1 MTNLRAI
8 RDLAPKSSP
17 KAVEGRIQHV
27 VYRPDSTA
35 PQSFVVGIVAQT
47 EDGANTRFRIL
58 KDGRKLKAIY
68 HHRLVLD
75 DLHWALN
82 ELEHR
87 LDAAAKSQTL
97 SSTWDLGSQN
107 FRLDTPR
114 YSSGQSLEAIVSR
127 AFEHSVV
134 LARAQ
139 DQGPRFESRN
149 TANLRLEVAQHLK
162 RIAGLQYEH
171 FAIEGIPYAIG
182 NKKGRYDV
190 THSHSSKVST
200 VVSGWSSSPTT
211 LRMTLWHA
219 NSEVTACARAHERT
233 PGIFLL
239 FPGERNGIRE
249 DDWRHMNTFL
259 DDEIPKLE
267 FAGLHFVTLPTA
279 EELATEIWSWYE
291 PSL

>member
-8 RDLAPKSSP
+8 RHLAPKSSP
-17 KAVEGRIQHV
+17 KAVEGHIQHV

-47 EDGANTRFRIL
+47 EDGKNTRFRIL

-68 HHRLVLD
+68 HHRLLLD
-75 DLHWALN
+75 DIHRALN

-87 LDAAAKSQTL
+87 IEAAAKSMTPA
-97 SSTWDLGSQN
+97 SAWNLGSPN
-107 FRLDTPR
+107 FKLDTPR
-114 YSSGQSLEAIVSR
+114 YSAGQSLDAMVTR
-127 AFEHSVV
+127 AFDHAVV
-134 LARAQ
+134 LARTQ

-162 RIAGLQYEH
+162 RIAGLRYEH
-171 FAIEGIPYAIG
+171 FATEGIPYAIG
-182 NKKGRYDV
+182 NKKGLYDV
-190 THSHSSKVST
+190 THAHAQKVST
-200 VVSGWSSSPTT
+200 VVSGWSASPTT

-219 NSEVTACARAHERT
+219 NSEVTACARANDST

-239 FPGERNGIRE
+239 FPNERQGIRE
-249 DDWRHMNTFL
+249 DDWRHMNSFL
-259 DDEIPKLE
+259 DEELPKLE
-267 FAGLHFVTLPTA
+267 FAGLHVVTLPTA
-279 EELATEIWSWYE
+279 EEIASEIWDWYE